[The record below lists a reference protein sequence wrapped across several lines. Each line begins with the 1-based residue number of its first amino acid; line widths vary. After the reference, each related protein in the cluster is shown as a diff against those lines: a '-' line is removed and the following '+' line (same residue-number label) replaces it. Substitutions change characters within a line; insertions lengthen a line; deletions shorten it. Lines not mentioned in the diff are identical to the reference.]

1 MVDSWT
7 VRWMRQST
15 CTGLMPRVCLK
26 VHISEKHRCS
36 RSKFNTTVHALEEW
50 CECVLEANI
59 VSPLMWEKQIDVR
72 SFSLFCVGSCLSSS
86 SFPPSLSL
94 PLFLRCERGEARWVA
109 MSEGMQQWGRWSF
122 ISLWKVYF
130 SLVNRHG
137 CILDSPSQSPSFPL
151 YFFLSGFA
159 SLSLPLSLSSSLLS
173 GAVQR
178 TDWGYYFSATEFFC
192 HAVIL
197 KVPLCSCVQDKSK
210 TFFYSCNQCPSRFST
225 ALPFPHLRYVCRHV
239 HTLKTHIHSLLCFF
253 LRRWFSLERWHQIA
267 SLQQSTPLGG
277 ICIVFASH
285 YRFNRANCAPSWVK
299 MMRGEVERW
308 R

>member
-1 MVDSWT
+1 MWVC
-7 VRWMRQST
+7 VR
-15 CTGLMPRVCLK
+15 G
-26 VHISEKHRCS
+26 KHS
-36 RSKFNTTVHALEEW
+36 FTA
-50 CECVLEANI
+50 
-59 VSPLMWEKQIDVR
+59 DVR
-72 SFSLFCVGSCLSSS
+72 KADWCTILFSFLCWFLSLLLLLPSLAVPSSLSAVWAWRGQMSCYVTGNAAVREVKLYFSLKGVFFSCQQAWLHPWLPLPISIFSLIFLCFFFFLAS
-86 SFPPSLSL
+86 LLPPSL
-94 PLFLRCERGEARWVA
+94 F
-109 MSEGMQQWGRWSF
+109 
-122 ISLWKVYF
+122 
-130 SLVNRHG
+130 
-137 CILDSPSQSPSFPL
+137 
-151 YFFLSGFA
+151 
-159 SLSLPLSLSSSLLS
+159 LSSSLLS

-225 ALPFPHLRYVCRHV
+225 ALPFPHLRHICRHV
-239 HTLKTHIHSLLCFF
+239 HTLKTHIHTLSLLCFF